1 MCSWGPIESIG
12 HPLPGGRAEAPTG
25 LKFVLGPEGCPWA
38 FVRPYREEGRVV
50 LGPSPP
56 GFSLGASM
64 LGWVGP
70 LPADPPRGVF
80 WGVVLLLGIR
90 PVAVSHPWVCI
101 QLVSGRPRGSTRYP
115 AHGHYR
121 GSGPPL
127 PKIAW
132 LLPSVGLLR
141 LLL

>member
-1 MCSWGPIESIG
+1 
-12 HPLPGGRAEAPTG
+12 
-25 LKFVLGPEGCPWA
+25 
-38 FVRPYREEGRVV
+38 
-50 LGPSPP
+50 
-56 GFSLGASM
+56 M

-121 GSGPPL
+121 GSGRGLAASFGGPTATIGSGPPL
-127 PKIAW
+127 PKIAL